1 MQGGRDLQ
9 LRFRDSP
16 MATGRSYFANRA
28 SYRFISHEPAPAAH
42 GSAAF
47 ELDESDV
54 IYDPPELRRP
64 VQTSSSS
71 SSSSSSRASSK
82 KSSSGKRSDPVDR
95 HGSTPSSLPV
105 NIPDWSKILRG
116 EYLENRRRDSFDDG
130 CYSDDE
136 DACGG
141 GEDGAARVPPHEF
154 LARQLARTRIA
165 SSVHEGIGRTLKG
178 RDLSRVRNA
187 IWEKTGFE
195 D

>member
-1 MQGGRDLQ
+1 
-9 LRFRDSP
+9 
-16 MATGRSYFANRA
+16 MATSKSYFANRA
-28 SYRFISHEPAPAAH
+28 SYRFFSNDPAAAAAPH
-42 GSAAF
+42 ASTAF

-54 IYDPPELRRP
+54 IYGSHSPELRGP
-64 VQTSSSS
+64 VRTTSDSSSS
-71 SSSSSSRASSK
+71 SSS
-82 KSSSGKRSDPVDR
+82 KRSSAAASKRGSDPGDR
-95 HGSTPSSLPV
+95 RGSAPPSSLPV

-116 EYLENRRRDSFDDG
+116 EYRENRRRDSLGDSY
-130 CYSDDE
+130 YSDDDE
-136 DACGG
+136 DAACGGWGGGG

-154 LARQLARTRIA
+154 LARQMARTRIA